1 MTLDDSNG
9 LTAPTVEPRMTV
21 VETDHD
27 VAVAAADRV
36 AQVLAQDPSA
46 AISLPT
52 GSTPLGMYREILR
65 RVRAGELDI
74 SQMNLFLLDEYL
86 GQTKEDEA
94 SLTNWLEKEFLGPG
108 QIHEHVH
115 YVPSAEPDPE
125 AAAARYDAEL
135 TAFGGLKLAVL
146 GLGPNGHIAF
156 NEPGSAHDSRTRVLT
171 LTPESRNQS
180 SAYWDGR
187 EEIPARAMTVGVGTL
202 LEAEQIVLIV
212 TGANKAEMLRKALEE
227 PMTAEIPA
235 SWLRLAADRL
245 EVIADKAAASALSA
259 LSV

>member
-1 MTLDDSNG
+1 MTLVDSG
-9 LTAPTVEPRMTV
+9 HE
-21 VETDHD
+21 
-27 VAVAAADRV
+27 VALLAADRV
-36 AQVLAQDPSA
+36 AAVLLRDLSA

-65 RVRAGELDI
+65 RVDRGEMDI
-74 SQMNLFLLDEYL
+74 SQMNLFLLDEYV

-108 QIHEHVH
+108 KIHDHVH
-115 YVPSAEPDPE
+115 YVPSADPDPA

-135 TAFGGLKLAVL
+135 ASRGGLNLAVL

-156 NEPGSAHDSRTRVLT
+156 NEPGSAHDSRTRIVT

-187 EEIPARAMTVGVGTL
+187 AEIPELAMTVGVGTL
-202 LEAEQIVLIV
+202 LEADQIVLIV
-212 TGANKAEMLRKALEE
+212 TGESKAEILRKALEE
-227 PMTAEIPA
+227 PMTAEVPA
-235 SWLRLAADRL
+235 SWLRLASERL
-245 EVIADKAAASALSA
+245 EVIADRAAASALTGIG
-259 LSV
+259 

>member
-1 MTLDDSNG
+1 MTLNDSNVP
-9 LTAPTVEPRMTV
+9 TATSVKPQMTV
-21 VETDHD
+21 VNTDHD

-36 AQVLAQDPSA
+36 AEVLRRDPSA
-46 AISLPT
+46 AICLPT
-52 GSTPLGMYREILR
+52 GSTPLGMFREILR
-65 RVRAGELDI
+65 RSAAGEMNI

-86 GQTKEDEA
+86 GQTRDDEA

-108 QIHEHVH
+108 NIQAHVH

-125 AAAARYDAEL
+125 AAAAKYDAEI
-135 TAFGGLKLAVL
+135 ASYGGFKLAVL

-156 NEPGSAHDSRTRVLT
+156 NEPGSAHDSRTRVLD

-187 EEIPARAMTVGVGTL
+187 EEIPAQAMTVGVGTL
-202 LEAEQIVLIV
+202 LEADQIVLIV
-212 TGANKAEMLRKALEE
+212 TGANKAEILRKALEE
-227 PMTAEIPA
+227 PLTADVPA

-245 EVIADKAAASALSA
+245 EVIVDKAAASALT
-259 LSV
+259 SVSL